1 MRLVSGC
8 VLFLLIINIAPTYEH
23 SGKSSVKKV
32 RAPDLKKKKKKE
44 GGEKNGTEKGKTRR
58 QSQGRAGCDV
68 TGGARKAASVQ
79 QAWRGRDSMTEE
91 RFQYSAKAIST
102 STLHGSPDSCSVSQE
117 AARIFCR
124 DTVVHRAP
132 GIARVLRTKAE
143 KGLSLGDDG
152 RHRRKSQREPP
163 GGALIRC
170 GPTGFLWR

>member
-8 VLFLLIINIAPTYEH
+8 VLFLPIINIAPTYEH
-23 SGKSSVKKV
+23 LGKSSVKKV

-79 QAWRGRDSMTEE
+79 QAWRGRDSMAEE

-117 AARIFCR
+117 AASIF
-124 DTVVHRAP
+124 
-132 GIARVLRTKAE
+132 AE
-143 KGLSLGDDG
+143 T
-152 RHRRKSQREPP
+152 RWFTERQE
-163 GGALIRC
+163 
-170 GPTGFLWR
+170 